1 MHRFFEILTRF
12 LKILILKNL
21 VKNLFLFLLLMK
33 PGLSSSWGL
42 SRLSQPLGSE
52 QPLLFLGQADEP
64 G

>member
-21 VKNLFLFLLLMK
+21 VKNLFLFLLLK
-33 PGLSSSWGL
+33 PGL

-52 QPLLFLGQADEP
+52 QPGDAEEP
-64 G
+64 A

>member
-33 PGLSSSWGL
+33 PGLS
-42 SRLSQPLGSE
+42 RLSQPLGSE
-52 QPLLFLGQADEP
+52 QPLLFLGHAE
-64 G
+64 

>member
-33 PGLSSSWGL
+33 PGLS
-42 SRLSQPLGSE
+42 RLSQPLGSE
-52 QPLLFLGQADEP
+52 QPLLLLGQADEP
-64 G
+64 A